1 MTSASEPN
9 APLSAPGPTEP
20 ATNRTPGLFH
30 SSLAEGSSDQQT
42 VTRSYPLTL
51 FAEVGV
57 SARTRAGGEADP
69 TPLSGSWRES
79 VRLGPSLTARLTRR
93 LGRGQPNG

>member
-1 MTSASEPN
+1 MTSAFEPN
-9 APLSAPGPTEP
+9 APLAAPGPAEP
-20 ATNRTPGLFH
+20 TTNRTPQLFR
-30 SSLAEGSSDQQT
+30 SNLAEGSSGQQT

-57 SARTRAGGEADP
+57 SARTRAGAEAAP

-93 LGRGQPNG
+93 LGRRQPNG